1 MGKETERQGRQHR
14 INRMIT
20 SPYVRLVG
28 DNVKPGVYPLH
39 EALKIAESMNMDL
52 VEVAVSNNE
61 SICRIMDYN
70 KYLYQ
75 KKKQRKEEKQGKPS
89 VLKELRITTFTSDHD
104 LDIKA
109 RQAREFIMDHNKVK
123 ISLIM
128 KGSDETI
135 INLSKEK
142 INKIIALLSD
152 VAKTE
157 GEPKQEGKR
166 LVVILAPKSK
176 S

>member
-1 MGKETERQGRQHR
+1 MGKQSGSHGKQHR

-52 VEVAVSNNE
+52 VEVAISNNE

-75 KKKQRKEEKQGKPS
+75 KKKQKKEDKHGKS
-89 VLKELRITTFTSDHD
+89 SILKEIRITTFTSDHD
-104 LDIKA
+104 LEIKA
-109 RQAREFIMDHNKVK
+109 RQAREFLMDHNKVK

-128 KGSDETI
+128 KGMDEMV

-142 INKIIALLSD
+142 INKIVSLLSD

-157 GEPKQEGKR
+157 GEPKQEGR
-166 LVVILAPKSK
+166 RFVVTLAPKSK
-176 S
+176 